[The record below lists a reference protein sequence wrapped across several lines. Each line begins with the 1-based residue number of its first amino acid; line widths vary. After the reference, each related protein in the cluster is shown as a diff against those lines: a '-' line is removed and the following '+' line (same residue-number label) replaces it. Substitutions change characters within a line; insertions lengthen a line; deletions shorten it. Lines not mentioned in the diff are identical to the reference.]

1 MSQIDDISRFKSKER
16 LASYAGL
23 VPRLEQSGNR
33 DMGSHISKRD
43 SSILRFILVNA
54 AHTVI
59 MHSGKMRKNIEHS
72 EKS

>member
-1 MSQIDDISRFKSKER
+1 MPCPKTGSVR
-16 LASYAGL
+16 
-23 VPRLEQSGNR
+23 NR
-33 DMGSHISKRD
+33 DMGGHISKRD

-59 MHSGKMRKNIEHS
+59 MHSGKMRKNMKHS